1 MQTIKSSEVIMKRIR
16 NANLKQIDNK
26 FENVDL
32 EKDIYTSLDDDLE
45 FTFAKEL
52 NANGG
57 TFVFCANEQ
66 ELISN
71 LSTLAN
77 ERMWDS
83 YFVKDS
89 TIKSILERNGL
100 NINSSE
106 SKFLTSKNGITACEA
121 LVSRLGS
128 VLVSSKQMSGRRIN
142 FFPDTHIV
150 IANLSQLVTNVKGGL
165 ELVNEKYE
173 GKFPSMTTLV
183 TGPSRT
189 ADIEKTLVKGMH
201 GPRELFVFLLENPL
215 N

>member
-1 MQTIKSSEVIMKRIR
+1 MQAIKSSEVIMKRIR

-32 EKDIYTSLDDDLE
+32 EKDIYASSDEDIE
-45 FTFAKEL
+45 FTFVNEL

-57 TFVFCANEQ
+57 TFVFCASEQ

-71 LSTLAN
+71 LTSLAR
-77 ERMWDS
+77 ERKWDS
-83 YFVKDS
+83 YFTKD
-89 TIKSILERNGL
+89 L
-100 NINSSE
+100 NIQSLLNQNGINTDNSE
-106 SKFLTSKNGITACEA
+106 VDFINCKNGITSCEA
-121 LVSRLGS
+121 LIARLGS
-128 VLVSSKQMSGRRIN
+128 VLISSRQISGRRLN

-150 IANLSQLVTNVKGGL
+150 IANLSQIVSNVKEGL
-165 ELVNEKYE
+165 ELVNEKYN
-173 GKFPSMTTLV
+173 GKFPSMTTLI

-201 GPRELFVFLLENPL
+201 GPRELIVFMLEQPL